1 MLSDN
6 WFTSSRALW
15 LATVNRSCRF
25 RLNALK
31 VHWRR
36 QAVDFHCDWTKLIYG
51 CVIVGL
57 LAFLTVYAFSAIVDP
72 STRVIFYVV
81 IPVCLLVA
89 SELCISVSNKH
100 CVTYYHG
107 RQKFK
112 ANNQVNGFK
121 S

>member
-25 RLNALK
+25 FLSAVKAQLS
-31 VHWRR
+31 R
-36 QAVDFHCDWTKLIYG
+36 QPVEFHHGWTKLIKG

-57 LAFLTVYAFSAIVDP
+57 VAFLSDNAFSAIVDP
-72 STRVIFYVV
+72 SARVIFYVV

-89 SELCISVSNKH
+89 SELCNSISNKH
-100 CVTYYHG
+100 SVTYYRG